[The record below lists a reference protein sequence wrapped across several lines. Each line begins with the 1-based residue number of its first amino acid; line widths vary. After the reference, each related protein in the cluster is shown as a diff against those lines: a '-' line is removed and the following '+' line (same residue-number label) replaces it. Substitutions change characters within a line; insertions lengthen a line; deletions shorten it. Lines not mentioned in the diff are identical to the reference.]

1 MATCQ
6 RFDFNDKN
14 AREMIAHIEA
24 FSMEKFLGIMAGTV
38 TRSDLFPNW
47 SVIVRGPFWG
57 KDTKKWFLKGALK
70 GSSKSVLLNHSGQS
84 GL

>member
-38 TRSDLFPNW
+38 TRSDLFPN
-47 SVIVRGPFWG
+47 
-57 KDTKKWFLKGALK
+57 
-70 GSSKSVLLNHSGQS
+70 
-84 GL
+84 

>member
-38 TRSDLFPNW
+38 IRS
-47 SVIVRGPFWG
+47 V
-57 KDTKKWFLKGALK
+57 KDTNRKIRNIEPMYICGIWISSKL
-70 GSSKSVLLNHSGQS
+70 GSSRVNTGISKDVRL
-84 GL
+84 